1 MWNIYYYILNIKQRN
16 NKLKFLTKNK
26 NNKKDKQMIY
36 LILIDSILSL
46 KQKKNTFL
54 RASTNLK
61 DGKKCS
67 TLKEEKRSNLKKNVQ
82 KENYLKEEKTDKNYK
97 RWKWWK
103 FCAFN
108 PYSNFKTNE
117 IYRLSKFLA

>member
-1 MWNIYYYILNIKQRN
+1 
-16 NKLKFLTKNK
+16 
-26 NNKKDKQMIY
+26 MIY

-67 TLKEEKRSNLKKNVQ
+67 TSKEEKRSNLKKNVP
-82 KENYLKEEKTDKNYK
+82 KENYLKEEKTEKNYW
-97 RWKWWK
+97 R
-103 FCAFN
+103 
-108 PYSNFKTNE
+108 
-117 IYRLSKFLA
+117 